1 MLPQIAATTLFAVS
15 VEYLSMAKARLL
27 IFFVVVLDAMGIGI
41 VFPTLPGL
49 LRSLMD
55 GSGDPAR
62 AYGYLLSA
70 YALSMFFASPV
81 LGALSDRFGRRP
93 VLLLSLLGTAFDDL
107 MMGLAPTLWVLY
119 AARVLA
125 GLFGANLTVANAY
138 LADIT
143 PQEDRSGAF
152 GKMNACFGVGFIA
165 GPVLGGIAGMY
176 SLRAPFFLAAALNIV
191 GAVLAVFVLPE
202 SRKVTEVKQ
211 ITLAQLNPFASLRN
225 VFRLRGIG
233 PMLYV
238 FCTMDMVGQVPSVLW
253 VIYGNSRFGWTPFV
267 VGVSFSIFGLLHA
280 IFQSVLPERFQ
291 RWVGERG
298 SVLAGIVADTVGY
311 GLYSIAS
318 TTVAAFSILPLLCL
332 GGIALPSVQS
342 MLSRSVDES
351 RQGEL
356 QGVLTSLN
364 SLIAVGGP
372 VVASSLYSVARTRI
386 PQYPGAIWLAPVL
399 LYVPC
404 VAMLLWWRGQ
414 RKLAKA

>member
-1 MLPQIAATTLFAVS
+1 
-15 VEYLSMAKARLL
+15 MARARLL

-49 LRSLMD
+49 LRALMHD
-55 GSGDPAR
+55 TGDPAR

-119 AARVLA
+119 AARTLA
-125 GLFGANLTVANAY
+125 GLSGANLTVANAY

-143 PQEDRSGAF
+143 PEEERSGAF

-165 GPVLGGIAGMY
+165 GPVLGGLTGMY
-176 SLRAPFFLAAALNIV
+176 SLRAPFFVAAALNLV
-191 GAVLAVFVLPE
+191 GAVLCVFVLPE
-202 SRKVTEVKQ
+202 SRTVTEPRP
-211 ITLAQLNPFASLRN
+211 ITLGQLNPFASLRN
-225 VFRLRGIG
+225 VFRMRGIG
-233 PMLYV
+233 TMLYV

-253 VIYGNSRFGWTPFV
+253 VIYGNSRFGWTPV
-267 VGVSFSIFGLLHA
+267 MVGASFALFGLLHA
-280 IFQSVLPERFQ
+280 IVQSTLPQRIQ
-291 RWVGERG
+291 RWMGDRG
-298 SVLAGIVADTVGY
+298 SVLAGIAADAVGY
-311 GLYSIAS
+311 GAYSIVS
-318 TTVAAFSILPLLCL
+318 TTVAAFSVLPLLCL
-332 GGIALPSVQS
+332 GGVALPSVQS

-372 VVASSLYSVARTRI
+372 VVASGLYSVARTRV

-404 VAMLLWWRGQ
+404 VALLLWKAR
-414 RKLAKA
+414 AKEIPAS

>member
-1 MLPQIAATTLFAVS
+1 
-15 VEYLSMAKARLL
+15 MARARLL
-27 IFFVVVLDAMGIGI
+27 ILFVVVLDAMGIGI
-41 VFPTLPGL
+41 VFPTLPEL
-49 LRSLMD
+49 LRTLMH

-93 VLLLSLLGTAFDDL
+93 VLLFSLLGTAFDDL
-107 MMGLAPTLWVLY
+107 MMGLAPTLWILY
-119 AARVLA
+119 AARTLA
-125 GLFGANLTVANAY
+125 GFSGANLTVTNAY

-143 PQEDRSGAF
+143 PEEERSGAF

-176 SLRAPFFLAAALNIV
+176 SLRAPFYLAAALNIV

-202 SRKVTEVKQ
+202 SRKVTEAKR
-211 ITLAQLNPFASLRN
+211 ITLGQLNPFASLRN

-233 PMLYV
+233 AMLYV

-253 VIYGNSRFGWTPFV
+253 VIYGNSRFGWTPFM
-267 VGVSFSIFGLLHA
+267 VGVSFALFGLLHA
-280 IFQSVLPERFQ
+280 VFQSILPERFQ

-298 SVLAGIVADTVGY
+298 SILAGIAADTTGY
-311 GLYSIAS
+311 ALYSIAS
-318 TTVAAFSILPLLCL
+318 TTVAALSILPLLCL

-404 VAMLLWWRGQ
+404 VAMLLWKASE
-414 RKLAKA
+414 RKLAEV